1 MNVRFGALDK
11 MKIFDLIKTI
21 KTTASVYLNFV
32 KKELLIRNVF
42 GESIRNKLLIY
53 SKNK

>member
-11 MKIFDLIKTI
+11 MKIFDLIRAI
-21 KTTASVYLNFV
+21 KATASMYLSFV

-42 GESIRNKLLIY
+42 GEEIRNKLLQI
-53 SKNK
+53 SKQK